1 MCPSSNHY
9 RGEGGKQTKEKNGLE
24 NEICK
29 IREWRGMEKEKIR
42 GEEKRKEKQNKIYTL
57 FLAKTALTSARE

>member
-1 MCPSSNHY
+1 M
-9 RGEGGKQTKEKNGLE
+9 TKEKNGLE

-29 IREWRGMEKEKIR
+29 IREWRGMEKEERRR
-42 GEEKRKEKQNKIYTL
+42 GKEKQNKTYTL

>member
-42 GEEKRKEKQNKIYTL
+42 GEEKREREAEQNIHS
-57 FLAKTALTSARE
+57 FLS

>member
-42 GEEKRKEKQNKIYTL
+42 GEEKREREAEQNIHS
-57 FLAKTALTSARE
+57 FLG

>member
-24 NEICK
+24 NKICK

-42 GEEKRKEKQNKIYTL
+42 GEEKREREAEQNIHS
-57 FLAKTALTSARE
+57 FLS